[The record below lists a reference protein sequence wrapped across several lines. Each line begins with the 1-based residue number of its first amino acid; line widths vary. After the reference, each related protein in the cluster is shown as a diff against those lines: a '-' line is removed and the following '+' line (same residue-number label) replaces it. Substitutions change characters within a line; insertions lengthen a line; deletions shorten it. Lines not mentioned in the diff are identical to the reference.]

1 MCQQSDIYCSETISD
16 NDNET
21 NYIYD
26 FENTDTIR
34 AKWMFEGCKTID
46 EIIEKL
52 EIEKDR
58 FIEMKSE
65 GWELIDTVTDD
76 YGHIKKNK
84 IKM

>member
-34 AKWMFEGCKTID
+34 AKWMFDGCKTID

-58 FIEMKSE
+58 FRNEIRRMGVNRYS
-65 GWELIDTVTDD
+65 
-76 YGHIKKNK
+76 Y
-84 IKM
+84 